1 MDEKDYKELYHDF
14 IMGGYDEEFTFAEY
28 CDIVKRCGSIERF
41 MRGYMTQ
48 FDVDVERDIGFESL
62 DLK

>member
-1 MDEKDYKELYHDF
+1 
-14 IMGGYDEEFTFAEY
+14 MGGYDEEFTFAEY